1 MDISTLRVFV
11 VGCGSIAQRHI
22 YNLQS
27 LGIKNIEAFDVQ
39 SSRRHET
46 ESRFGI
52 STVESMEQGW
62 LANPQIS
69 LIATPTSSHI
79 PIALE
84 AAKHDCHIFIEKP
97 LGNTTEGV
105 GNLIS
110 EVKERNLIT
119 LVGCNMRFHPG
130 LIRIKKMLEEE
141 IIGRVHVIRAQ
152 TGQWLPDW
160 HPWEDYRKG
169 YSANEELGG
178 GVVLDQIH
186 ELDYAQWLV
195 GSSAQQVS
203 CFIDKM
209 SSLDI
214 NTEDIAAML
223 IRFSNGIIGEV
234 HVDYIQRVH
243 SRSCRI
249 IGDKGTIVWDYQ
261 KGEVSWRVTGQ
272 DAWQTFTNPVGW
284 DLNQMY
290 LDEMRHFLTC
300 VSQDEE
306 SVSNVLNGSEVLRLA
321 LAAKS
326 SANTGRVVDLDS
338 IEY

>member
-1 MDISTLRVFV
+1 MNISTLRVFV

-22 YNLQS
+22 DNLQG
-27 LGIKNIEAFDVQ
+27 LGIKNIEAFDIQ
-39 SSRRHET
+39 PSRRYEVA
-46 ESRFGI
+46 SRFGV
-52 STVESMEQGW
+52 STVESMEEGW
-62 LANPQIS
+62 LSNPQIA

-84 AAKHDCHIFIEKP
+84 AAKHDCHIFVEKP
-97 LGNTTEGV
+97 LGDTTKGIS
-105 GNLIS
+105 NLIS

-130 LIRIKKMLEEE
+130 LIQVKKILEEG
-141 IIGRVHVIRAQ
+141 IIGRMHVIRAQ
-152 TGQWLPDW
+152 AGQWLPDW

-169 YSANEELGG
+169 YSANKELGG
-178 GVVLDQIH
+178 GVLLDQIH

-195 GSSAQQVS
+195 GSRVQQVA
-203 CFIDKM
+203 CFVDKM

-214 NTEDIAAML
+214 DTEDTAAIL
-223 IRFSNGIIGEV
+223 VRFNNGIVGEI

-243 SRSCRI
+243 SRSCHI
-249 IGDKGTIVWDYQ
+249 IGENGTIVWDYE
-261 KGEVSWRVTGQ
+261 KGEVSWRVAEQGY
-272 DAWQTFTNPVGW
+272 WQTFTNPVGW

-300 VSQDEE
+300 VSQNEE
-306 SVSNVLNGSEVLRLA
+306 SVSNVLNGSEVLRIA

-326 SANTGRVVDLDS
+326 SANTGKIVDLDS
-338 IEY
+338 IQY